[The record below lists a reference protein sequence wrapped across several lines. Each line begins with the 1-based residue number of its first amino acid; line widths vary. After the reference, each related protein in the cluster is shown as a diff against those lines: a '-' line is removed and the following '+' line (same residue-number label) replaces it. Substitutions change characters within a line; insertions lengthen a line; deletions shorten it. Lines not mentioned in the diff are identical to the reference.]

1 MTEFSWY
8 MTIQLPNR
16 SEFSGTSQG
25 RGARSKPELLRTCIA
40 KSEGRE
46 RVELTLPAEVR
57 FDLNQVLRNRG
68 RSLLLPLSWDRP
80 GRRPPTPARPPPRP
94 FLNVPEKP
102 SRPGAGF
109 HPAPKPRF
117 AKRLQTCRRAQRN
130 SKLSSGKEA
139 FVSSACV
146 WLRRVRSFLVGFGPR
161 GPAGLKK
168 GVVG

>member
-46 RVELTLPAEVR
+46 RVEFTLPAKAR

-68 RSLLLPLSWDRP
+68 APYSSTTAISPITTDSRMRTRPVLPPSGLMTCWRTLTAKCRLRKTEAGAA
-80 GRRPPTPARPPPRP
+80 GRG
-94 FLNVPEKP
+94 PEGELGCA
-102 SRPGAGF
+102 SYI
-109 HPAPKPRF
+109 
-117 AKRLQTCRRAQRN
+117 RN
-130 SKLSSGKEA
+130 SVYSVRIVVTHSS
-139 FVSSACV
+139 VSV
-146 WLRRVRSFLVGFGPR
+146 I
-161 GPAGLKK
+161 
-168 GVVG
+168 